1 MSSFLSV
8 LGRSVL
14 RPMAGAL
21 RFNKLTLGTSYP
33 KNTPLSPKRGNRE
46 YYKGNGCR
54 SAGRHT
60 AHVLSEKSLVLDVP
74 DLTGFKLKPYVAY
87 STPKVK

>member
-1 MSSFLSV
+1 MTLGSSF
-8 LGRSVL
+8 
-14 RPMAGAL
+14 
-21 RFNKLTLGTSYP
+21 P

-54 SAGRHT
+54 PTGRHT
-60 AHVLSEKSLVLDVP
+60 SHGGYICEKDKAVVFDVP
-74 DLTGFKLKPYVAY
+74 DLTNFKLKPYVAF